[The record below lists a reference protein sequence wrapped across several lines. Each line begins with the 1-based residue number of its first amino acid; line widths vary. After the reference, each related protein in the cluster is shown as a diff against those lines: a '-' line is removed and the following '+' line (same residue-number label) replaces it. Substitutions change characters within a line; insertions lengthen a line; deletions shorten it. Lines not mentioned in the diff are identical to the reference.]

1 MNGLLSKICSVHM
14 YEVRMFL
21 RVSVYRNWILKN
33 YEWQQALVTFYVIM
47 KQEINVMPFFN
58 LSTLNTLNQRLFKIE
73 SSKNNNKIVWNALKI
88 LGQWQWH
95 INDHPQAMLK
105 ALNVEIFLSFLYTH
119 KVSFAQNSQIVLLFF
134 VFITVAHSVL
144 SLIYNFEFAS
154 NLQKLLTSWHDSIH
168 KKMAFNSL
176 NLNKF
181 LHINNRIFVISYTVT
196 AVNKVF
202 IGSQFIFLRWIWFL
216 KVRQFSIFFAFSH
229 SISKV
234 GSKVI
239 FYFSC
244 KEYLDKT

>member
-1 MNGLLSKICSVHM
+1 
-14 YEVRMFL
+14 MFL

-47 KQEINVMPFFN
+47 KQEINVMPFLN

-88 LGQWQWH
+88 LGQWH

-105 ALNVEIFLSFLYTH
+105 ALKVEIFLSFLYTH
-119 KVSFAQNSQIVLLFF
+119 KVSFAQNLQIVLLFF

-181 LHINNRIFVISYTVT
+181 LHINNRIFVISYNCSEQSFHRISVH
-196 AVNKVF
+196 
-202 IGSQFIFLRWIWFL
+202 FL
-216 KVRQFSIFFAFSH
+216 KVNLIFKSKAIFNLFLLLVTQFQKLVQKFFSTFHAKSI
-229 SISKV
+229 
-234 GSKVI
+234 
-239 FYFSC
+239 
-244 KEYLDKT
+244 